1 MPPASA
7 AHPAVPP
14 ATPPAAPPA
23 PLPTRR
29 VGSLTVGAQGLGCLG
44 LSEFY
49 GPVAPDTAVATI
61 RRALDLG
68 VTLLDTA
75 DVYGHGANEELVGR
89 AVAGRRDEA
98 VISTKFGVVRPGPGV
113 GTGIR
118 GDAAHVRE
126 SCEASLRRLGVDHI
140 DLFTLTRPDRN
151 VPVEETVGAL
161 AELQKAG
168 KIREFG
174 LSEAGPRTLERAHA
188 VAPVAA
194 LQTEWSLWS
203 RGIERE
209 VVEVCRRLGIAIV
222 PYAPLGRGF
231 LTGTVRSADAFGEGD
246 FRGFGLPRFTREN
259 LAANLPLADRL
270 TALAAES
277 GTTAARLAL
286 AWLHHRG
293 PDVVPVPGTG
303 HPEHLAEN
311 ASAVGLRLTPS
322 QLAAI
327 EAAVPAD
334 EVHGA
339 RWNEQS
345 LAYVEE

>member
-1 MPPASA
+1 MPPVNQPVKSGES
-7 AHPAVPP
+7 
-14 ATPPAAPPA
+14 TPVR
-23 PLPTRR
+23 LPGRR
-29 VGSLTVGAQGLGCLG
+29 IGSLTVGAQGLGCLG

-49 GPVAPDTAVATI
+49 GPVDPDTAVTVV

-75 DVYGHGANEELVGR
+75 DVYGHGANEELIGR

-126 SCEASLRRLGVDHI
+126 SCEASLRRLGTDRI
-140 DLFTLTRPDRN
+140 DLFTLTRLDRT

-161 AELQKAG
+161 AELRKAG

-174 LSEAGPRTLERAHA
+174 LSEVGAKTLERAHA

-209 VVEVCRRLGIAIV
+209 TLHTARRLGVAVV

-231 LTGTVRSADAFGEGD
+231 LAGAVRSADRLGEGD
-246 FRGFGLPRFTREN
+246 FRRFGLPRFTPDN

-270 TALAAES
+270 TALAAER
-277 GTTAARLAL
+277 GVTAAQLAL

-293 PDVVPVPGTG
+293 PDVIPIPGTG
-303 HPEHLAEN
+303 SPAHLAEN
-311 ASAVGLRLTPS
+311 ASATALALGPAD
-322 QLAAI
+322 LAAI
-327 EAAVPAD
+327 EAALPAG
-334 EVHGA
+334 EVHGT

-345 LAYVEE
+345 LAYIEE

>member
-1 MPPASA
+1 M
-7 AHPAVPP
+7 
-14 ATPPAAPPA
+14 TPT
-23 PLPTRR
+23 PLPTRSI
-29 VGSLTVGAQGLGCLG
+29 GSLTVGAQGLGCLG
-44 LSEFY
+44 MSEFY
-49 GPVAPDTAVATI
+49 GPVDTGQAMTTI

-75 DVYGHGANEELVGR
+75 DVYGHGAGEELLGK

-98 VISTKFGVVRPGPGV
+98 VIATKFGVVRPGPGV

-118 GDAAHVRE
+118 GDAPYVRA

-140 DLFTLTRPDRN
+140 DLYTLTRIDRN

-161 AELQKAG
+161 AELKAAG

-174 LSEAGPRTLERAHA
+174 LSEAGPGTIARAHA

-203 RGIERE
+203 RDIEQE
-209 VVEVCRRLGIAIV
+209 IVAVCRRLGIAIV

-231 LTGTVRSADAFGEGD
+231 LAGAVRSADQLGERD
-246 FRGFGLPRFTREN
+246 FRRFGLPRFSPEN
-259 LAANLPLADRL
+259 LAGNLPLADRL
-270 TALAAES
+270 AARTS
-277 GTTAARLAL
+277 RFGMTAAQLAL

-293 PDVVPVPGTG
+293 PDVVPIPGTRSVA
-303 HPEHLAEN
+303 HLDEN
-311 ASAVGLRLTPS
+311 TAAVRRRLRDEELD
-322 QLAAI
+322 AI
-327 EAAVPAD
+327 AAAVPSAAVLG
-334 EVHGA
+334 E

-345 LAYVEE
+345 MSYIGL

>member
-1 MPPASA
+1 MSPRNPPTQ
-7 AHPAVPP
+7 PA
-14 ATPPAAPPA
+14 A

-29 VGSLTVGAQGLGCLG
+29 IGSLTVGAQGLGCLG

-49 GPVAPDTAVATI
+49 GPVDPATAAAVI

-75 DVYGHGANEELVGR
+75 DVYGHGANEELIGK
-89 AVAGRRDEA
+89 AIAGRRDEA

-113 GTGIR
+113 GTGVR
-118 GDAAHVRE
+118 GDAAYVRE
-126 SCEASLRRLGVDHI
+126 SCEASLSRLGVDHI
-140 DLFTLTRPDRN
+140 DLFTLTRLDRD

-161 AELQKAG
+161 AELKTAG

-174 LSEAGPRTLERAHA
+174 LSEVGAETLARAHA

-203 RGIERE
+203 RSIERE
-209 VVEVCRRLGIAIV
+209 LVDASRRLGIAIV

-231 LTGTVRSADAFGEGD
+231 LAGAVRSADELGEGD
-246 FRGFGLPRFTREN
+246 FRRFGLPRFAPDN

-270 TALAAES
+270 TALAGEL

-293 PDVVPVPGTG
+293 PDVIPVPGTG
-303 HPEHLAEN
+303 SPSHLDEN
-311 ASAVGLRLTPS
+311 ASAATLGLTAAD
-322 QLAAI
+322 LAAI
-327 EAAVPAD
+327 EAAVPSA

-345 LAYVEE
+345 LTYIEE